1 MLSPRLGSPPS
12 LLPWWNLL
20 NLLSSLICKPT
31 PLPLS
36 AQAKEQAKTNL
47 HLSRSL
53 TDLVETP
60 FAKWTADH
68 SARLTDSRRV
78 VLDGWVDAWEKQR
91 EDARKLKVLRGEK
104 ARAAEV
110 AEAE

>member
-20 NLLSSLICKPT
+20 NLLFSLICKPT